1 VHSRVPSPYRGN
13 AIVARPR
20 ESLMMAAARNFP
32 VNEAVRKAR

>member
-1 VHSRVPSPYRGN
+1 VHSRVPSPYRGG

-20 ESLMMAAARNFP
+20 QSLIRAAVLNFP